1 MRPCARSVSDAYV
14 ASPQQLALISLGM
27 ISRSLDDLVQDLGV
41 SHRSKAARRELM
53 RRGPEAT
60 RALQRGLSNSNPA
73 VRVGCCVVLD
83 HHLDALAIPDLL
95 VNVTHEDAQ
104 VRRWAM
110 HTLACDRC
118 KEGECRPGENDTVP
132 LAMQMLTDDVDYQAR
147 TAAVHALGP
156 SAHTHA
162 TTSYTRCN
170 EHTRTIRIHSCGR
183 SPGGSSRAARS
194 TGGHNRGQRASGR
207 DHQLADQVA
216 GNPESVSQIDHSTW
230 EVALETVRDEPGV
243 GRDQFGTGE
252 GACVGE
258 LRRRMREPV
267 ADLVGTGVLVAVV
280 DHDGIGGER
289 RERRVGVPPVMRTE
303 VAADHLGQIGFAV
316 QGLDG

>member
-41 SHRSKAARRELM
+41 RHRSKAARRELM

-110 HTLACDRC
+110 HALACDRC

-156 SAHTHA
+156 SAHTRDDVVRALQRAHA
-162 TTSYTRCN
+162 HDPHPLVRKVAGWF
-170 EHTRTIRIHSCGR
+170 I
-183 SPGGSSRAARS
+183 PGGPIYRRTQPRAARL
-194 TGGHNRGQRASGR
+194 RARSPAR
-207 DHQLADQVA
+207 
-216 GNPESVSQIDHSTW
+216 
-230 EVALETVRDEPGV
+230 
-243 GRDQFGTGE
+243 
-252 GACVGE
+252 
-258 LRRRMREPV
+258 
-267 ADLVGTGVLVAVV
+267 
-280 DHDGIGGER
+280 
-289 RERRVGVPPVMRTE
+289 
-303 VAADHLGQIGFAV
+303 
-316 QGLDG
+316 